1 MILTRPF
8 RKPFWIL
15 KSFGQKHQKLIL
27 LAAFFGAVLFV
38 FTKNLLPLL
47 PQIKASTRIGLVGQ
61 YTLNTLPL
69 SVSQNISRGLTK
81 IDQTGQVVPDLAQ
94 SWEIS
99 EDETLYRINLK
110 KDIFW
115 SDNTPIE
122 AKDLSFSISDVQF
135 KTIDDYTLAFQ
146 LKESYAPF
154 LSLLARPV
162 FSKNN
167 QGAGKFMI
175 KSLKYSNQYLKS
187 IELANFK
194 ENLYY
199 RFYPSNEAAWL
210 GFKLGEVDQLQNLL
224 INPLTNGWK
233 NKVKLDTQVN
243 YGQYLGIIFNL
254 NDSYLSNKSLRQALA
269 YALERK
275 AESSETRALT
285 PVNPQSWAFNPKVK
299 PYDYSPAQAQDLF
312 AKFTQEATLSGQLEL
327 RLDTSQSFLS
337 LAESVAASWEQVLN
351 LKIKVKIVNSID
363 PDFQALL
370 VAQEIPLDPDQ
381 HALWHS
387 TQDTNITHYSD
398 LKIDKLLEDGRKIS
412 DQAKRKEIYQ
422 DFQRFLL
429 EDSPAIFLSYPT
441 TYTISRK

>member
-27 LAAFFGAVLFV
+27 LAAFFGAILFV

-61 YTLNTLPL
+61 YTLNALPL

-81 IDQTGQVVPDLAQ
+81 IDQTGQVIPDLAQ

-99 EDETLYRINLK
+99 EDETLYRVNLK

-115 SDNTPIE
+115 SDNTLIK
-122 AKDLSFSISDVQF
+122 AQDLSFSIPDVQF
-135 KTIDDYTLAFQ
+135 KVIDDYSLSFQ

-187 IELANFK
+187 IELTNFK
-194 ENLYY
+194 QNLYY
-199 RFYPSNEAAWL
+199 RFYPSHEAAWL

-224 INPLTNGWK
+224 INPLTNSWK
-233 NKVKLDTQVN
+233 NKVQLETQVN

-254 NDSYLSNKSLRQALA
+254 NDSYLSNKAFRQALA

-275 AESSETRALT
+275 AESPETRALT
-285 PVNPQSWAFNPKVK
+285 SINPQSWAFNPKVK
-299 PYDYSPAQAQDLF
+299 PYDFNPAQAQELL
-312 AKFTQEATLSGQLEL
+312 AKFSQEATISGQLEL

-337 LAESVAASWEQVLN
+337 LAESIAASWEKVLN
-351 LKIKVKIVNSID
+351 IKTRVKVVNSID
-363 PDFQALL
+363 SDFQALL

>member
-8 RKPFWIL
+8 RKPLWIL
-15 KSFGQKHQKLIL
+15 KSFVQKHQRLIL
-27 LAAFFGAVLFV
+27 LAAFFGAVLYIFI
-38 FTKNLLPLL
+38 KNLLPLL
-47 PQIKASTRIGLVGQ
+47 PQVKASTRIGLVGQ

-94 SWEIS
+94 NWDIS
-99 EDETLYRINLK
+99 VDETLYQINLK

-115 SDNTPIE
+115 SDNTPIK
-122 AKDLSFSISDVQF
+122 AKDLSFSIPDVQF
-135 KTIDDYTLAFQ
+135 KVIDDYSLSFQ

-162 FSKNN
+162 FSKKN

-175 KSLKYSNQYLKS
+175 KALKYSNQYLKS
-187 IELANFK
+187 IELTNYK
-194 ENLYY
+194 QSLYY
-199 RFYPSNEAAWL
+199 RFYPSHEAAWL

-224 INPLTNGWK
+224 INPLSDSWK
-233 NKVKLDTQVN
+233 NKLRLETQVN

-254 NDSYLSNKSLRQALA
+254 KDLYLGQKALRQALA
-269 YALERK
+269 YALDRK
-275 AESSETRALT
+275 SDTPETRALT
-285 PVNPQSWAFNPKVK
+285 PINPYSWVFNPNVK
-299 PYDYSPAQAQDLF
+299 PYDFNPEQARELF
-312 AKFTQEATLSGQLEL
+312 DKFAAEATISGQLEL

-337 LAESVAASWEQVLN
+337 LAESIAASWEKVLD
-351 LKIKVKIVNSID
+351 IKTNVKVVNSID

-412 DQAKRKEIYQ
+412 DQAKRREIYQ
-422 DFQRFLL
+422 DFQRFLV
-429 EDSPAIFLSYPT
+429 EDSPAIFLEHPT
-441 TYTISRK
+441 VYNISR

>member
-8 RKPFWIL
+8 RKPLWIL
-15 KSFGQKHQKLIL
+15 KSFVQKHQRLIL
-27 LAAFFGAVLFV
+27 LAAFFGAVLYIFI
-38 FTKNLLPLL
+38 KNLLPLL
-47 PQIKASTRIGLVGQ
+47 PQVKASTRIGLVGQ

-94 SWEIS
+94 NWDIS
-99 EDETLYRINLK
+99 SDETLYTINLK

-115 SDNTPIE
+115 SDNTPIK
-122 AKDLSFSISDVQF
+122 AKDLSFSIPDVQF
-135 KTIDDYTLAFQ
+135 KVIDDYSLSFQ

-162 FSKNN
+162 FSKKN

-175 KSLKYSNQYLKS
+175 KALKYSNQYLKS
-187 IELANFK
+187 IELTNYK
-194 ENLYY
+194 QSLYY
-199 RFYPSNEAAWL
+199 RFYPSHEAAWL

-224 INPLTNGWK
+224 INPLSDSWK
-233 NKVKLDTQVN
+233 NKLRLETQVN

-254 NDSYLSNKSLRQALA
+254 KDLYLGQKALRQALA
-269 YALERK
+269 YALDRK
-275 AESSETRALT
+275 SDTPETRALT
-285 PVNPQSWAFNPKVK
+285 PINPYSWVFNPNVK
-299 PYDYSPAQAQDLF
+299 PYDFNPEQARELF
-312 AKFTQEATLSGQLEL
+312 DKFAAEATISGQLEL

-337 LAESVAASWEQVLN
+337 LAESIAASWEKVLD
-351 LKIKVKIVNSID
+351 IKTNVKVVNSID

-412 DQAKRKEIYQ
+412 DQAKRREIYQ
-422 DFQRFLL
+422 DFQRFLV
-429 EDSPAIFLSYPT
+429 EDSPAIFLEHPT
-441 TYTISRK
+441 VYNISR

>member
-1 MILTRPF
+1 M
-8 RKPFWIL
+8 
-15 KSFGQKHQKLIL
+15 L
-27 LAAFFGAVLFV
+27 LAAFFGSILFV
-38 FTKNLLPLL
+38 FIKNLLPML

-94 SWEIS
+94 NWDIS

-110 KDIFW
+110 KDNFW
-115 SDNTPIE
+115 SDNAPIK
-122 AKDLSFSISDVQF
+122 AKDLSYSIPDVQF
-135 KTIDDYTLAFQ
+135 KIIDDYTLSFQ

-175 KSLKYSNQYLKS
+175 KSLNYSNQYLKS
-187 IELANFK
+187 IELTNFK

-199 RFYPSNEAAWL
+199 RFYPSHEAAWL
-210 GFKLGEVDQLQNLL
+210 GFKLGEVDQLHNLL
-224 INPLTNGWK
+224 INPLSGSWQ
-233 NKVKLDTQVN
+233 NKVKLETQVN

-254 NDSYLSNKSLRQALA
+254 NDSYLSNKAFRQALA
-269 YALERK
+269 YAIEHK
-275 AESSETRALT
+275 SDTPETRALT
-285 PVNPQSWAFNPKVK
+285 PVNPHSWVFNPKVK
-299 PYDYSPAQAQDLF
+299 PYDFNPDQAQELL
-312 AKFTQEATLSGQLEL
+312 AKFSQDATISGQLEL

-337 LAESVAASWEQVLN
+337 LAESIAASWEKVLN
-351 LKIKVKIVNSID
+351 IKTRVKIVNSID
-363 PDFQALL
+363 PEFQALL

-387 TQDTNITHYSD
+387 TQDTNITQYSD

-441 TYTISRK
+441 TYTINRK

>member
-8 RKPFWIL
+8 RKPLWIL
-15 KSFGQKHQKLIL
+15 KSFVEKHQKLIFF
-27 LAAFFGAVLFV
+27 AAFFGAVLFI
-38 FTKNLLPLL
+38 FIKNLLPLL
-47 PQIKASTRIGLVGQ
+47 PRIKTNTRIGLVGQ

-69 SVSQNISRGLTK
+69 LVSQNISRGLTK
-81 IDQTGQVVPDLAQ
+81 IDQSGQVIPDLALGWDV
-94 SWEIS
+94 SKA
-99 EDETLYRINLK
+99 ETLYTIYLK

-115 SDNTPIE
+115 SDNAPIK
-122 AKDLSFSISDVQF
+122 AKDLSFSIPDVQF
-135 KTIDDYTLAFQ
+135 KVIDDYTLTFQ
-146 LKESYAPF
+146 LRESYAPF

-162 FSKNN
+162 FSKHN

-175 KSLKYSNQYLKS
+175 KSMKYSNQYLKS
-187 IELANFK
+187 IELTNFK

-210 GFKLGEVDQLQNLL
+210 GFKLGEIDQLQNLL
-224 INPLTNGWK
+224 INPLTESWK
-233 NKVKLDTQVN
+233 NKIKLETQVN

-254 NDSYLSNKSLRQALA
+254 NDSSLVNKSLRQALA
-269 YALERK
+269 YAIEQK
-275 AESSETRALT
+275 SDFPEARALS
-285 PVNPQSWAFNPKVK
+285 PINPHSWVFNPKVK
-299 PYDYSPAQAQDLF
+299 PYDFNPAQAKELL
-312 AKFTQEATLSGQLEL
+312 AKFSQEATISGQLEL
-327 RLDTSQSFLS
+327 RLDTSQSFLN
-337 LAESVAASWEQVLN
+337 LAESIAASWEEVLN
-351 LKIKVKIVNSID
+351 IKTRVKVVNAID
-363 PDFQALL
+363 PEFQVLL

-387 TQDTNITHYSD
+387 TQDTNIAHYSD

-412 DQAKRKEIYQ
+412 DLTKRKEIYQ

>member
-8 RKPFWIL
+8 RKPLWIL
-15 KSFGQKHQKLIL
+15 KSFSQKHQKLIL
-27 LAAFFGAVLFV
+27 LASFFGAILYIF
-38 FTKNLLPLL
+38 FKNLLPLL
-47 PQIKASTRIGLVGQ
+47 PQIKAGTRIGLVGQ

-81 IDQTGQVVPDLAQ
+81 IDQTGQVIPDLALN
-94 SWEIS
+94 WEIS
-99 EDETLYRINLK
+99 EDETLYTVNLK

-115 SDNTPIE
+115 SDNTPIK
-122 AKDLSFSISDVQF
+122 AKDLNFSIPDVQF
-135 KTIDDYTLAFQ
+135 KVIDDDTLSFR

-175 KSLKYSNQYLKS
+175 KSLKYSGQYLKS
-187 IELANFK
+187 IELTSFK
-194 ENLYY
+194 QNLYY

-224 INPLTNGWK
+224 INPLSGSWK
-233 NKVKLDTQVN
+233 DKVKLETQVN

-254 NDSYLSNKSLRQALA
+254 KDSYLSNKSLRQALA

-275 AESSETRALT
+275 SDTPETRALT
-285 PVNPQSWAFNPKVK
+285 PINPYSWVFNPKVK
-299 PYDYSPAQAQDLF
+299 PYDFNPAQAKELF
-312 AKFTQEATLSGQLEL
+312 DKFTQEATISGRLEL
-327 RLDTSQSFLS
+327 RLDTSESFLS
-337 LAESVAASWEQVLN
+337 LAESIAASWEKVLN
-351 LKIKVKIVNSID
+351 ITTKVKVVNSID
-363 PDFQALL
+363 PGFQALL

-412 DQAKRKEIYQ
+412 DLAKRKEIYQ
-422 DFQRFLL
+422 DFQRFLV
-429 EDSPAIFLSYPT
+429 EDSPAIFLEHPT
-441 TYTISRK
+441 VYNISR